1 VSRDVL
7 EVASALRYTAQQMVQ
22 VAERLEHEARAER
35 RVLIAQVLVDAR
47 VPRREIV
54 KAIMTRFGCGK
65 TVAYNAL
72 TDALS
77 RRSAA

>member
-1 VSRDVL
+1 MSREVL

-22 VAERLEHEARAER
+22 VAERLEYEARAER
-35 RVLIAQVLVDAR
+35 RVLVAQALVDAR

-54 KAIMTRFGCGK
+54 RAIMHRFGCGK

-72 TDALS
+72 TEALS
-77 RRSAA
+77 RRTAA